1 MTRRS
6 LISFILILF
15 CAAVAM
21 AAGKRKFTLVIDAG
35 HGGHDVGAVGK
46 FSKEK
51 DINLRTALAF
61 GKYVER
67 NCSDVKVIYTRKTD
81 VFVTLIGRA
90 EIANK
95 AKADL
100 FISIHT
106 NSLPGK
112 KISRGLETY
121 TLGMHRAS
129 DNLDVAKRENSVILV
144 EKDYKKHYQGFDP
157 NSSES
162 YIIFE
167 FLQDNNMSKSVEL
180 AKLVQSNVCATA
192 NRPNKGVKQAGFLV
206 LRETSMP
213 SCLIELGFI
222 STSDEEK
229 FLNNET
235 HIDEM
240 ARGIYQA
247 FVKYKNNYSS
257 GSSSSTKAPVQIEEP
272 RQQEPELEIREVV
285 NMKPEPQQSPIP
297 ELDINQL
304 QAAIPQVNEA
314 QNQIRNQQ
322 PAPQRNVAR
331 QQQQPSIPQN
341 QVLNQGV
348 RQQQSIPQNQN
359 IVQNQV
365 QNQSQNQSQR
375 REPELQQPQVRQLPQ
390 QQQPMPQQQPQVR
403 QLPQQ
408 QQPMPQQQPQVHQ
421 LPQQQQPMPQQQ
433 PQARTLPQ
441 QTQPVPQQQPQ
452 ARTLPQQQQ
461 PMPQQQPQART
472 LPQQTQPVP
481 QQQPQARTLPQQ
493 TQPAPQQQ
501 PQARTL
507 PQQKQPVQQQQ
518 QHVIQQQ
525 PQQAQPNVNAPVG
538 APIFKVQIFI
548 SDKVLDPDDS
558 RFKDE
563 TNVNYYK
570 EGRVFKYTIGAS
582 ADYNEI
588 SRLRREIADKFP
600 GCFIVA
606 FRNGEK
612 MNINDAIIEFKT
624 NQNK

>member
-1 MTRRS
+1 MFRVGKMTRRS

-15 CAAVAM
+15 AAVAM
-21 AAGKRKFTLVIDAG
+21 AAGKHKFTLVIDPG
-35 HGGHDVGAVGK
+35 HGGHDVGAMGK

-81 VFVTLIGRA
+81 VFVTLHGRA

-144 EKDYKKHYQGFDP
+144 EKDYKKHYEGFDP

-167 FLQDNNMSKSVEL
+167 FLQDHNMAKSVEL
-180 AKLVQSNVCATA
+180 AKLVQSNVCSTA

-229 FLNNET
+229 ILNTESEV
-235 HIDEM
+235 DKM

-247 FVKYKNNYSS
+247 FVKYKNNYNG

-285 NMKPEPQQSPIP
+285 NMKQLPNPSEIEIGQMPMVVPAQSEIPNRNQERNQAIRPQQNI
-297 ELDINQL
+297 
-304 QAAIPQVNEA
+304 A
-314 QNQIRNQQ
+314 QNQRATVNQQNVAQNQSQVQRQNQQVRREPEHPQAQTLPMPQQ
-322 PAPQRNVAR
+322 PAPA
-331 QQQQPSIPQN
+331 
-341 QVLNQGV
+341 
-348 RQQQSIPQNQN
+348 
-359 IVQNQV
+359 
-365 QNQSQNQSQR
+365 
-375 REPELQQPQVRQLPQ
+375 
-390 QQQPMPQQQPQVR
+390 
-403 QLPQQ
+403 
-408 QQPMPQQQPQVHQ
+408 
-421 LPQQQQPMPQQQ
+421 QQ
-433 PQARTLPQ
+433 PQAQTLPQ
-441 QTQPVPQQQPQ
+441 VEHPRPAQQPQ
-452 ARTLPQQQQ
+452 AHTLPQEQPQVVTKSQKVEVTPAPKAEQTEPKAQ
-461 PMPQQQPQART
+461 PMPKKEPVRQQLNIPRSTANSST
-472 LPQQTQPVP
+472 H
-481 QQQPQARTLPQQ
+481 
-493 TQPAPQQQ
+493 
-501 PQARTL
+501 
-507 PQQKQPVQQQQ
+507 K
-518 QHVIQQQ
+518 
-525 PQQAQPNVNAPVG
+525 APVG
-538 APIFKVQIFI
+538 APVFKVQIFV
-548 SDKVLDPDDS
+548 SDKVLDP
-558 RFKDE
+558 KDTRLKGE
-563 TNVNYYK
+563 APSYYK
-570 EGRVFKYTIGAS
+570 EGRVFKYTLGAS
-582 ADYNEI
+582 TDYNEI
-588 SRLRREIADKFP
+588 SQLRKDLAAKFP

-606 FRNGEK
+606 FKNGEK
-612 MNINDAIIEFKT
+612 VNTNDAIIEFKL
-624 NQNK
+624 NQR

>member
-15 CAAVAM
+15 AAVAM
-21 AAGKRKFTLVIDAG
+21 AAGKHKFTLVIDPG
-35 HGGHDVGAVGK
+35 HGGHDVGAMGK

-81 VFVTLIGRA
+81 VFVTLHGRA

-144 EKDYKKHYQGFDP
+144 EKDYKKHYEGFDP

-167 FLQDNNMSKSVEL
+167 FLQDHNMAKSVEL
-180 AKLVQSNVCATA
+180 AKLVQSNVCSTA

-229 FLNNET
+229 ILNTESE
-235 HIDEM
+235 IDKM

-247 FVKYKNNYSS
+247 FVKYKNNYSG
-257 GSSSSTKAPVQIEEP
+257 GSSSSTKAPVQTEEP

-285 NMKPEPQQSPIP
+285 NMKQLPVPNEIEIGQLQMVVPTPSEMPSRNQERNQAVRPQQNI
-297 ELDINQL
+297 
-304 QAAIPQVNEA
+304 A
-314 QNQIRNQQ
+314 QNQRATVNQQNVAQNQSQVQRQNQQVRREPEHPQAQTLPMPQQ
-322 PAPQRNVAR
+322 PAPA
-331 QQQQPSIPQN
+331 
-341 QVLNQGV
+341 
-348 RQQQSIPQNQN
+348 
-359 IVQNQV
+359 
-365 QNQSQNQSQR
+365 
-375 REPELQQPQVRQLPQ
+375 
-390 QQQPMPQQQPQVR
+390 
-403 QLPQQ
+403 
-408 QQPMPQQQPQVHQ
+408 
-421 LPQQQQPMPQQQ
+421 QQ
-433 PQARTLPQ
+433 PQAQTLPQ
-441 QTQPVPQQQPQ
+441 VEHPRPAQQPQ
-452 ARTLPQQQQ
+452 AHTLPQEQPQVVTKSQKVEVTPAPKAEQTEPKAQ
-461 PMPQQQPQART
+461 PMPKKEPVRQQLNIPRSTANSST
-472 LPQQTQPVP
+472 H
-481 QQQPQARTLPQQ
+481 
-493 TQPAPQQQ
+493 
-501 PQARTL
+501 
-507 PQQKQPVQQQQ
+507 K
-518 QHVIQQQ
+518 
-525 PQQAQPNVNAPVG
+525 APVG
-538 APIFKVQIFI
+538 APVFKVQIFV
-548 SDKVLDPDDS
+548 SDKVLDP
-558 RFKDE
+558 KDTRLKGE
-563 TNVNYYK
+563 APNYYK
-570 EGRVFKYTIGAS
+570 EGRVFKYTLGAS
-582 ADYNEI
+582 TDYNEI
-588 SRLRREIADKFP
+588 SQLRKDLAAKFP

-606 FRNGEK
+606 FKNGEK
-612 MNINDAIIEFKT
+612 VNTNDAIIEFKL
-624 NQNK
+624 NQR

>member
-15 CAAVAM
+15 AAVAM
-21 AAGKRKFTLVIDAG
+21 AAGKHKFTLVIDPG
-35 HGGHDVGAVGK
+35 HGGHDVGAMGK

-81 VFVTLIGRA
+81 VFVTLHGRA

-106 NSLPGK
+106 NSVPGK

-144 EKDYKKHYQGFDP
+144 EKDYKKHYEGFDP

-167 FLQDNNMSKSVEL
+167 FLQDHNMAKSVEL
-180 AKLVQSNVCATA
+180 AKLVQSNVCSTA

-229 FLNNET
+229 ILNTESEV
-235 HIDEM
+235 DKM

-247 FVKYKNNYSS
+247 FVKYKNNYNG

-285 NMKPEPQQSPIP
+285 NMKQLPNPSEIEIGQMPMVVPAQSEIPNRNQERNQAVRPQQNI
-297 ELDINQL
+297 
-304 QAAIPQVNEA
+304 A
-314 QNQIRNQQ
+314 QNQRATVNQQNVAQNQSQVQRQNQQVRREPEHPQAQTLPMPQQ
-322 PAPQRNVAR
+322 PAPA
-331 QQQQPSIPQN
+331 
-341 QVLNQGV
+341 
-348 RQQQSIPQNQN
+348 
-359 IVQNQV
+359 
-365 QNQSQNQSQR
+365 
-375 REPELQQPQVRQLPQ
+375 
-390 QQQPMPQQQPQVR
+390 
-403 QLPQQ
+403 
-408 QQPMPQQQPQVHQ
+408 
-421 LPQQQQPMPQQQ
+421 QQ
-433 PQARTLPQ
+433 PQAQTLPQ
-441 QTQPVPQQQPQ
+441 VEHPRPAQQPQ
-452 ARTLPQQQQ
+452 AHTLPQEQPQVVTKSQKVEVTPAPKAEQTEPKAQ
-461 PMPQQQPQART
+461 PMPKKEPVRQQLNIPRSTANSST
-472 LPQQTQPVP
+472 H
-481 QQQPQARTLPQQ
+481 
-493 TQPAPQQQ
+493 
-501 PQARTL
+501 
-507 PQQKQPVQQQQ
+507 K
-518 QHVIQQQ
+518 
-525 PQQAQPNVNAPVG
+525 APVG
-538 APIFKVQIFI
+538 APVFKVQIFV
-548 SDKVLDPDDS
+548 SDKVLDP
-558 RFKDE
+558 KDTRLKGE
-563 TNVNYYK
+563 APNYYK
-570 EGRVFKYTIGAS
+570 EGRVFKYTLGAS
-582 ADYNEI
+582 TDYNEI
-588 SRLRREIADKFP
+588 SQLRKDLAAKFP

-606 FRNGEK
+606 FKNGEK
-612 MNINDAIIEFKT
+612 VNTNDAIIEFKL
-624 NQNK
+624 NQR

>member
-15 CAAVAM
+15 AAVAM
-21 AAGKRKFTLVIDAG
+21 AAGKHKFTLVIDPG
-35 HGGHDVGAVGK
+35 HGGHDVGAMGK

-81 VFVTLIGRA
+81 VFVTLHGRA

-144 EKDYKKHYQGFDP
+144 EKDYKKHYEGFDP

-167 FLQDNNMSKSVEL
+167 FLQDHNMAKSVEL
-180 AKLVQSNVCATA
+180 AKLVQSNVCSTA

-229 FLNNET
+229 ILNTESEV
-235 HIDEM
+235 DKM

-247 FVKYKNNYSS
+247 FVKYKNNYNG

-272 RQQEPELEIREVV
+272 QQQEPEMEIREVV
-285 NMKPEPQQSPIP
+285 NMKQQPNPNEMEIGQLQMVVPTPSEMPSRNQDRNQAVRPQQNIAQNQRATVNQPNVAQNQAARPQQSIAQ
-297 ELDINQL
+297 DQRATVNQ
-304 QAAIPQVNEA
+304 PNVA
-314 QNQIRNQQ
+314 QNQVVRPQQNIAQNQSQVQRPNQQVRREPEHPQAQTLPMPQQ
-322 PAPQRNVAR
+322 PAPA
-331 QQQQPSIPQN
+331 
-341 QVLNQGV
+341 
-348 RQQQSIPQNQN
+348 
-359 IVQNQV
+359 
-365 QNQSQNQSQR
+365 
-375 REPELQQPQVRQLPQ
+375 QQPQVQTLPQ
-390 QQQPMPQQQPQVR
+390 VEHPRPA
-403 QLPQQ
+403 
-408 QQPMPQQQPQVHQ
+408 
-421 LPQQQQPMPQQQ
+421 QQ
-433 PQARTLPQ
+433 PQAHTLPQ
-441 QTQPVPQQQPQ
+441 EQPQVVAKSQKVEVTPAPNVEQPVQK
-452 ARTLPQQQQ
+452 AE
-461 PMPQQQPQART
+461 
-472 LPQQTQPVP
+472 
-481 QQQPQARTLPQQ
+481 
-493 TQPAPQQQ
+493 QPAPMA
-501 PQARTL
+501 QA
-507 PQQKQPVQQQQ
+507 QQKPKTDPVRR
-518 QHVIQQQ
+518 
-525 PQQAQPNVNAPVG
+525 PLNASRGTASDNKAPVG
-538 APIFKVQIFI
+538 APVFMVQIFV
-548 SDKVLDPDDS
+548 SDKVLDPSDT
-558 RFKDE
+558 RLKGE
-563 TNVNYYK
+563 RANYYK
-570 EGRVFKYTIGAS
+570 EGRVFKYTLGAS
-582 ADYNEI
+582 TDYNEI
-588 SRLRREIADKFP
+588 MQLRKDLAAKFP
-600 GCFIVA
+600 GCFVVA
-606 FRNGEK
+606 FKNGEK
-612 MNINDAIIEFKT
+612 MNTNDAIIEFKL
-624 NQNK
+624 NQRR